1 MKIDFRK
8 FILSVCIFFMGL
20 ALLAAV
26 PGAQAASFRP
36 EKSTDGAVIATSKFT
51 TVMQVILNAID
62 HGMTIREAVD
72 APRVH
77 LQWIPDELRIE
88 KNGLSADTA
97 EKLAAMGYK
106 IQVRANMGD
115 VNAIMLDSKTKAFWI
130 ASDPRNEF

>member
-1 MKIDFRK
+1 MKIHFRK

-36 EKSTDGAVIATSKFT
+36 EKSVDGAVIATSKFA

-88 KNGLSADTA
+88 KNGLGVDTA

-115 VNAIMLDSKTKAFWI
+115 VNAIMLDSKNKALWI